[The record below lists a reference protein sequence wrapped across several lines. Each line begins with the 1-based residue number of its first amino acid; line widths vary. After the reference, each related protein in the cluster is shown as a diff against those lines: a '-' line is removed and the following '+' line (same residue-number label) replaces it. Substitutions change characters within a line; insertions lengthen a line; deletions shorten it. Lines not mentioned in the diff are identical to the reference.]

1 MALTTHHHL
10 APRLRKE

>member
-1 MALTTHHHL
+1 VVLATQPHL